1 MQKMRNLNKLIPI
14 LHALIKNNLS
24 QFALLNKF
32 QARMIAYSATCQIIR
47 QLLMM
52 GDTIHHLFS
61 SKSEINIRENSEGSD
76 VFITGY
82 DCKRFQNKIHTL
94 IVFIFN
100 LTS

>member
-1 MQKMRNLNKLIPI
+1 MRNLNKLIPI

-76 VFITGY
+76 VLILPALIARGFKTKY
-82 DCKRFQNKIHTL
+82 IH
-94 IVFIFN
+94 
-100 LTS
+100 

>member
-76 VFITGY
+76 VLILPALIARGFKTKY
-82 DCKRFQNKIHTL
+82 IH
-94 IVFIFN
+94 
-100 LTS
+100 